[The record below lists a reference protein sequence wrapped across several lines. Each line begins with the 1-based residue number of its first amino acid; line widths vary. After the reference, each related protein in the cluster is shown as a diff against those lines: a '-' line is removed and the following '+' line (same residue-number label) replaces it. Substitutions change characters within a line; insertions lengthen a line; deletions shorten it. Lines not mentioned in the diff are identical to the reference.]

1 MLSFRE
7 DFQLKSMPN
16 RSISN
21 LNPCCMVRS
30 SISFSNMK
38 KILVSLNHPAHYH
51 LFKNT
56 VAILRQRGYEPLY
69 VISNKDERRVCYL
82 FSGVLAL
89 IYLERIIYSFV
100 LSVSTGLRL

>member
-1 MLSFRE
+1 
-7 DFQLKSMPN
+7 MPN

-69 VISNKDERRVCYL
+69 VISNKD
-82 FSGVLAL
+82 
-89 IYLERIIYSFV
+89 ILERLMIAENVEYTHWKTEKYSNLV
-100 LSVSTGLRL
+100 L